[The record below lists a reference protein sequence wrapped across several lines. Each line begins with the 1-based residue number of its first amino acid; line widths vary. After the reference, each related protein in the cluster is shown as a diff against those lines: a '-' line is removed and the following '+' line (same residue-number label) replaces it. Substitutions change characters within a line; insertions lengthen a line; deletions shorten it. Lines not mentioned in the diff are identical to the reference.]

1 MFFSYIFA
9 SWVPPSEQTVGNEE
23 IVVEKKKKEMKSS
36 DTSLTFTVASRLLW
50 SHCNKLILSF
60 C

>member
-36 DTSLTFTVASRLLW
+36 DTSLTFTVASRLL
-50 SHCNKLILSF
+50 
-60 C
+60 